1 MDIRESVTNTIEPVL
16 ASYGMELVDVEY
28 QREHG
33 GWVVRIYLDK
43 EGGITLDDCSLIS
56 GEVEAV
62 IEVNDIIGH
71 SYTLE
76 VSSPGLNR
84 PLKREKDFI
93 RSIGKRVK
101 IKTKEAI
108 DGQKNFIGELLRYE
122 GDTVILG
129 IEGREKTI
137 PFPLIR
143 KANLEYQPPQTMRSG
158 GGTKKGESAKILH
171 WRK

>member
-1 MDIRESVTNTIEPVL
+1 MDVRESVTKTIEQVL

-33 GWVVRIYLDK
+33 GWVVRVYLDK

-56 GEVEAV
+56 GEVGEI

-71 SYTLE
+71 PYTLE

-84 PLKREKDFI
+84 PLKREKDFT

-101 IKTKEAI
+101 IKTKVAI

-122 GDTVILG
+122 GDTIILG
-129 IEGREKTI
+129 IEGREQTI
-137 PFPLIR
+137 PFSLIL
-143 KANLEYQPPQTMRSG
+143 KANLEYQPPQTMRNG
-158 GGTKKGESAKILH
+158 GGIKKGESAKILQ

>member
-1 MDIRESVTNTIEPVL
+1 MDVRESVTKTIEQVL
-16 ASYGMELVDVEY
+16 ASYRMELVDVEY

-33 GWVVRIYLDK
+33 GWVVRVYLDK
-43 EGGITLDDCSLIS
+43 DGGITLDDCSLIS
-56 GEVEAV
+56 GEVGEI

-71 SYTLE
+71 PYTLE

-84 PLKREKDFI
+84 PLKREKDFT

-122 GDTVILG
+122 GDMVILEV
-129 IEGREKTI
+129 EGREKAI
-137 PFPLIR
+137 PFPLIL